1 MKTCPF
7 CAEEIKDAAIVCKHC
22 GGDLNAPALASQKA
36 AAKRTRRTL
45 LLGLA
50 GLLILGAVGIYFSSE
65 DERRAFDA
73 DRERWH
79 KDRDSI
85 FGRAK
90 ASIKEEDKVDFDA
103 CQTRLA
109 ELTRLKQQKG
119 F

>member
-79 KDRDSI
+79 KDRDQYLVAPRPRSKRKTKSI
-85 FGRAK
+85 SMRA
-90 ASIKEEDKVDFDA
+90 
-103 CQTRLA
+103 RLA
-109 ELTRLKQQKG
+109 
-119 F
+119 